1 MNIKI
6 ARLPKRIARFI
17 SDNKVFMAAVTAGLA
32 IIIAVSVLIRG
43 SDPAAPGNQ
52 TAGTLSADTSV
63 NESESTVANEETQ
76 AEDPTIYPEETIEFQ
91 LPDIAASY
99 LQTDIYTTIDNN
111 VFMDALLYTGYNIQK
126 HRADGMMWEYVP
138 SASKAGLGYLSN
150 ISYGGGCSGYETDS
164 NGRPNITRFEQGNLV
179 CASFVTYVY
188 FNYLPNVAG
197 IDTSAL
203 TRPVSSVN
211 AHSFYTAAQDWVA
224 KGYCEYIPFEYEVLG
239 ALGNSFIKFTPSREI
254 PIGSLVIF
262 CNPKTSMTAGSHVT
276 IYAGSANGYDWL
288 YHVGNKNG
296 PEFCAVQRMN
306 FGPNARWP
314 IAVITPPNIIRFS
327 PVLEIELVDKAGKP
341 IVGSEFT
348 LKHPASGKEISLGVT
363 DSSGKIIAND
373 LSYGDFEL
381 VQTVPAGY
389 SSKTT
394 NHTIQISGV
403 NNSYNKI
410 RIVNTKEKS

>member
-1 MNIKI
+1 M
-6 ARLPKRIARFI
+6 R
-17 SDNKVFMAAVTAGLA
+17 NKVSITAIAVALS
-32 IIIAVSVLIRG
+32 IIAVLVLIQG
-43 SDPAAPGNQ
+43 KGPDTTENQ
-52 TAGTLSADTSV
+52 NSSALTTEQSASQ
-63 NESESTVANEETQ
+63 SESTVVTEETK
-76 AEDPTIYPEETIEFQ
+76 AEDPTIYPDETVEFQ
-91 LPDIAASY
+91 APDITTSY

-111 VFMDALLYTGYNIQK
+111 IFMDALLYTGYNITK
-126 HRADGMMWEYVP
+126 HRADGMMWDYVP

-150 ISYGGGCSGYETDS
+150 ISYGGGCTGYETDAD
-164 NGRPNITRFEQGNLV
+164 GKPNIARFEEGNLV

-203 TRPVSSVN
+203 TRPSSSVN
-211 AHSFYTAAQDWVA
+211 ANSFYTAAKDWVEQ
-224 KGYCEYIPFEYEVLG
+224 GYSEYIPFEYEVLG
-239 ALGNSFIKFTPSREI
+239 ALGSSFIKFTPSREI

-288 YHVGNKNG
+288 YHVGNQNG

-314 IAVITPPNIIRFS
+314 IAVITPPNNIRFT

-341 IVGSEFT
+341 ISGSEFI
-348 LKHPASGKEISLGVT
+348 LKHPTSGKEISLGTT
-363 DSSGKIIAND
+363 DHDGKLVRTD
-373 LSYGDFEL
+373 LTYGDFEL
-381 VQTVPAGY
+381 VQIVPDGY
-389 SSKTT
+389 SSKS
-394 NHTIQISGV
+394 TINTIKISGV

-410 RIVNTKEKS
+410 RIINTKVKS